1 MERRSFL
8 KTAAA
13 ISGFTIVKPSLVFG
27 SKANSAVRVGIIGC
41 GNRGTTVIS
50 SMSKNTNI
58 NIVAMADLFED
69 QLQGAK
75 GKLNKLNAEKKFG
88 EIPKSNVY
96 QGSRA
101 YFELLNNKDV
111 DAVLISSPAYTHPQF
126 IEAAVAAGKHIYCE
140 KPVALDAEGCNRVE
154 RIGQRL
160 NGKLSVVIGFQ
171 IRYATAYVE
180 MMKRIQ
186 RGDIGEVVN
195 AQLYYLSSGIPIKQ
209 FENISD
215 DEMRIRN
222 QFHFNAL
229 SGGIL
234 LDQGIHMLDVCNWV
248 LQGHPVA
255 AIGTGG
261 NKGRP
266 DFGDAWNNYQV
277 IYQYP
282 NEVNVSFHSTQLGS
296 QFGDVCARFIGTK
309 GIAEAHYSGGVFITG
324 ENQWDS
330 GVLRQET
337 EKLTQQQQAAGSF
350 TSSLHDANTNK
361 VKSFVQSVETRNY
374 LNEIQP
380 GVESTLTAVL
390 GREAAEAKRELTWK
404 DVRASNDKIDAKL
417 NLSQFD
423 K

>member
-261 NKGRP
+261 KKGRP